1 MAHDIL
7 LAVIGGVVGGAGLF
21 GLIQFLVA
29 HFTESKEH
37 QQDRKENVDK
47 LRTEIMN
54 HIKDVNDEQAA
65 AMDELRNIVS
75 KLADDAK
82 ERHEFDKAVGESLMA
97 LTHDKIIHLGR
108 RYQKRGG
115 ITLSE
120 QSNLKMLFEPYHKLG
135 GNHDGD
141 TWYKFCMEDLPVLT
155 EEEAIKRDNS
165 KWED

>member
-7 LAVIGGVVGGAGLF
+7 LAIIGGVVGGAGLF

-37 QQDRKENVDK
+37 KQDRTENVNK
-47 LRTEIMN
+47 VKTEIMQ

-65 AMDELRNIVS
+65 AIEELRDIVS

-82 ERHEFDKAVGESLMA
+82 ERHVFNEAVGESLMA

-120 QSNLKMLFEPYHKLG
+120 QSNLKMLYEPYHKLG

-141 TWYKFCMEDLPVLT
+141 TWYNFCMEDLPVLT

-165 KWED
+165 K